1 MASSI
6 KIKVNGLTHGVT
18 ASLDTPLLYV
28 LHNEL
33 HLHGPRFGCGLA
45 QCGACSVLLDGKE
58 IRSCV
63 TPVAAVSGKS
73 ITTLEGLPALWAA
86 QRGTTAAAPALHPL
100 QQAWID
106 VQVPH
111 CGYCQ
116 NGMMI
121 QAADLL
127 ATTKNP
133 SEDQIRTAMNG
144 HLCRCGTYPRILT
157 AIQKAAAV
165 MAKGRCVMTGLMPEK
180 EFSRKSFLKGGGA
193 LIVGFSRRRRGAR
206 RQGGG
211 GVPTRSRAPG
221 PADPNA
227 GRLVAHRSM
236 PTTPRRSSRAGSSS
250 ARASTTG
257 LLMIAAEEL
266 DMDMSQLGHIAFDT
280 GGPTSSPNT
289 GNTGGSTSID
299 VRRGPLVRRGG
310 GRGASRRC
318 SAWPRRSL
326 GVPVASLSV
335 DKGVVSGGGKTVTYG
350 AAGRRQAVQRHSS
363 RPTHAATPASAPAKP
378 VSQYKLV
385 GTPASQRDRHPGRS
399 STGAYT
405 YVHNVRVPGMLHGR
419 VVRPRGQGAY
429 GDGTNPVR

>member
-1 MASSI
+1 MANSI
-6 KIKVNGLTHGVT
+6 KIKVNGLTHGVS

-73 ITTLEGLPALWAA
+73 ITTLEGLPAVWAA

-165 MAKGRCVMTGLMPEK
+165 MAKGRCMMTGLLHEK
-180 EFSRKSFLKGGGA
+180 EFSRKTLREG
-193 LIVGFSRRRRGAR
+193 RRRADRRLLRARRAR
-206 RQGGG
+206 RQGLRRR
-211 GVPTRSRAPG
+211 PATRRSLARPG
-221 PADPNA
+221 RLPAEPA
-227 GRLVAHRSM
+227 VGRLVDRDHA
-236 PTTPRRSSRAGSSS
+236 PTTS
-250 ARASTTG
+250 
-257 LLMIAAEEL
+257 
-266 DMDMSQLGHIAFDT
+266 
-280 GGPTSSPNT
+280 
-289 GNTGGSTSID
+289 
-299 VRRGPLVRRGG
+299 
-310 GRGASRRC
+310 
-318 SAWPRRSL
+318 
-326 GVPVASLSV
+326 
-335 DKGVVSGGGKTVTYG
+335 
-350 AAGRRQAVQRHSS
+350 
-363 RPTHAATPASAPAKP
+363 
-378 VSQYKLV
+378 
-385 GTPASQRDRHPGRS
+385 
-399 STGAYT
+399 
-405 YVHNVRVPGMLHGR
+405 
-419 VVRPRGQGAY
+419 
-429 GDGTNPVR
+429 